1 MAKSAEKNLKKLPL
15 GAIKPQGWLLS
26 QMQSVCNLQKRIG
39 SLSGLVKDGE
49 WMSSESLPRY
59 VRGLILL
66 SCALDDEKLKEKVT
80 SFMAP
85 IFASANEG
93 GDFGP
98 VDTRSQTPKI
108 EAIKT
113 LLTYYQATNNERVI
127 PFLKKYF
134 KNQFNTYS
142 LTPNWY
148 DARARLLEEIE
159 AIEAVYR
166 ETDLEWL
173 RDLGERLRDDST
185 DWFKLCTRF
194 PYTKPASRYV
204 SKKALKRIQKRVLT
218 FETVQESAKKQ
229 RVLTPEYAQ
238 KNWNKKA
245 HQRACELSGVNIAKA
260 VKYPAIYGRFQGDD
274 TLKNLSL
281 KMITSLNKYHG
292 TPLGMFACS
301 PYLGDDGTDAVDVQ
315 ASVEMLESLVEVLKE
330 TGDYSVADLIERIT
344 FNVIAGA
351 SLKDC
356 SAVQDTLLIN
366 QIEAS
371 NESKLPFAKA
381 DNAFYAR
388 KISRG
393 AIALLSAYPLYM
405 QTACMVNEDEL
416 NFLTYTPCT
425 MDVPVAGGRLTIS
438 EKTNYPFRNTV
449 VFRVEHAD
457 GDPEV
462 KINFRVPCNATMQ
475 LISGGQVVASGTKQ
489 ISVRCVL
496 KTGSTFMLKL
506 NIPLTIAQN
515 RDGSQSLF
523 KSNVLMA
530 LKLPCEISQDE
541 TDKRIVKAKYTKK
554 WNVAPLLAKKLVAGE
569 RHLCEDEEVVVNDID
584 GVPFGLEEAPFELI
598 IRSKNVLNWED
609 ENRLIVPKTKK
620 CIFSEES
627 LERVYVPFGCTITRI
642 AKFPKCL
649 KKKVDHE
656 NA

>member
-1 MAKSAEKNLKKLPL
+1 MAKSVEKKLKKLPL

-49 WMSSESLPRY
+49 WMPSESLPRY

-66 SCALDDEKLKEKVT
+66 AYTLDDEKLKEKVA
-80 SFMAP
+80 SFMTP
-85 IFASANEG
+85 IFTSANEG

-98 VDTRSQTPKI
+98 DGTRSQTPKI

-113 LLTYYQATNNERVI
+113 LLTYYQATQNERVL

-148 DARARLLEEIE
+148 DSRARLLEEIE

-173 RDLGERLRDDST
+173 RDLAERLRDDST
-185 DWFKLCTRF
+185 DWFKLSAHF
-194 PYTKPASRYV
+194 PYAKPAESYL

-218 FETVQESAKKQ
+218 FETVQESAKRQK
-229 RVLTPEYAQ
+229 VFTPEYAQ
-238 KNWNKKA
+238 KNWNKKS
-245 HQRACELSGVNIAKA
+245 HQRAVELNGVNIAKA
-260 VKYPAIYGRFQGDD
+260 VKYPAIYGRFFGDD
-274 TLKNLSL
+274 TLRSLSL
-281 KMITSLNKYHG
+281 KMIESLDKYHG

-301 PYLGDDGTDAVDVQ
+301 PYIGDDNTDAVDVQ

-330 TGDYSVADLIERIT
+330 TGDYSVADMIERIT
-344 FNVIAGA
+344 FNVIGGA
-351 SLKDC
+351 CLSDC
-356 SAVQDTLLIN
+356 SAVQDTLFIN
-366 QIEAS
+366 QIATNAEY
-371 NESKLPFAKA
+371 KLPYGKA
-381 DNAFYAR
+381 DNAFYAK

-405 QTACMVNEDEL
+405 QTACMVDDDEL

-425 MDVPVAGGRLTIS
+425 MDIPVGGGRLTIS
-438 EKTNYPFRNTV
+438 EKTSYPFRNTI
-449 VFRVEHAD
+449 VFRVERAE

-462 KINFRVPCNATMQ
+462 KINFRVPCNTTMQ

-489 ISVRCVL
+489 ISVKCVL
-496 KTGSTFMLKL
+496 KTGSTFMLRL

-515 RDGSQSLF
+515 RDGSQSMF

-530 LKLPCEISQDE
+530 LKLPCDLTQDA
-541 TDKRIVKAKYTKK
+541 TDGRIINAKCTKK
-554 WNVAPLLAKKLVAGE
+554 WNVTPLLAKKLVAGE
-569 RHLCEDEEVVVNDID
+569 RRLYQDEEVVINDIED
-584 GVPFGLEEAPFELI
+584 APLGEEDAPFELL
-598 IRSKNVLNWED
+598 IRSKNVLNWESED
-609 ENRLIVPKTKK
+609 SLLVPKARK
-620 CIFSEES
+620 CAFSEEN
-627 LERVYVPFGCTITRI
+627 LERAYVPFGCTITRI

>member
-1 MAKSAEKNLKKLPL
+1 MAKSAEQKLKKLPL

-49 WMSSESLPRY
+49 WMPSESLPRY

-66 SCALDDEKLKEKVT
+66 AYALGDEKLKEKVA
-80 SFMAP
+80 SFMTP
-85 IFASANEG
+85 IFSSANEG

-98 VDTRSQTPKI
+98 QGTRSQTPKI

-113 LLTYYQATNNERVI
+113 LLTYYQATENERVI

-142 LTPNWY
+142 LTPSWY
-148 DARARLLEEIE
+148 DSRARLLEEIE

-173 RDLGERLRDDST
+173 RDLAERLRDDSN
-185 DWFKLCTRF
+185 DWFKIASRF
-194 PYTKPASRYV
+194 PYQKPAKRYI

-218 FETVQESAKKQ
+218 FETADNTAKRQ
-229 RVLTPEYAQ
+229 RAFTPEYAK
-238 KNWNKKA
+238 KNWNKKT
-245 HQRACELSGVNIAKA
+245 HQRAVELSGVNIAKA
-260 VKYPAIYGRFQGDD
+260 VKYPAVYGRLMGDES
-274 TLKNLSL
+274 LKNLSL
-281 KMITSLNKYHG
+281 KMISSLMKYHG

-301 PYLGDDGTDAVDVQ
+301 PYIGDDMVDAVDVQ

-351 SLKDC
+351 ALQDC
-356 SAVQDTLLIN
+356 SAVQDTLFIN
-366 QIEAS
+366 QIEAG
-371 NESKLPFAKA
+371 EDCKLPFGKA
-381 DNAFYAR
+381 DNAFYTR
-388 KISRG
+388 KLSRG

-405 QTACMVNEDEL
+405 QTACMVKDEEL

-425 MDVPVAGGRLTIS
+425 MDIPIAGGRLTIS

-449 VFRVEHAD
+449 VFRVESAE

-462 KINFRVPCNATMQ
+462 KINFRVPCNTTMQ

-489 ISVRCVL
+489 ISVKCVL
-496 KTGSTFMLKL
+496 KTGSTFMLRL
-506 NIPLTIAQN
+506 NIPLKISQN
-515 RDGSQSLF
+515 RDGTQSLF

-530 LKLPCEISQDE
+530 LKLPCDMAPSV
-541 TDKRIVKAKYTKK
+541 TDAGIVGVNCTKK
-554 WNVAPLLAKKLVAGE
+554 WNVTPVLAKKLVAGE
-569 RHLCEDEEVVVNDID
+569 RHLIEEEEVVVNDMD
-584 GVPFGLEEAPFELI
+584 DAPFGLDEAPFELK
-598 IRSKNVLNWED
+598 IRSKNVLNWESED
-609 ENRLIVPKTKK
+609 ILLTPKAKK

-627 LERVYVPFGCTITRI
+627 LERIYVPFGCTVTRI